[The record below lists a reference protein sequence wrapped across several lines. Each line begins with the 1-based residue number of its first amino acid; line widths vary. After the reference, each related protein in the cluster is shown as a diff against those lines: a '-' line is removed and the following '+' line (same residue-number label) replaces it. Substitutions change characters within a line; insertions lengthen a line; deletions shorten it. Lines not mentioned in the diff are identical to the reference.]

1 MMYQPPE
8 GNDPLHPAG
17 QPVGPTY
24 PSQPP
29 IYQPGYGS
37 GQQPGYPPPPAGP
50 SQPLYGS
57 GQPGYPPPPMPMQPM
72 AYGPQYPVR
81 TGQGDGMAVA
91 GMILGV
97 ISLAIYMVGP
107 CGFIF
112 SVLGIIF
119 SIAGSHS
126 VRNQRWATAGL
137 VLSSVGLAVT
147 VLHGF
152 GFRIPGL
159 P

>member
-1 MMYQPPE
+1 VEQ
-8 GNDPLHPAG
+8 PLHPAG
-17 QPVGPTY
+17 QPVGPNY

-29 IYQPGYGS
+29 IYQPGYP
-37 GQQPGYPPPPAGP
+37 QQPGYPPPPTGP
-50 SQPLYGS
+50 SQPIYGAAQS
-57 GQPGYPPPPMPMQPM
+57 AYPPPPMQSMQPM
-72 AYGPQYPVR
+72 AYGAQHPAR
-81 TGQGDGMAVA
+81 TGQGDSMAVA

-97 ISLAIYMVGP
+97 ISLAVFMVGP

-119 SIAGSHS
+119 SIAGSQS
-126 VRNQRWATAGL
+126 VHNQKWATAGL

-147 VLHGF
+147 VLHGL
-152 GFRIPGL
+152 GLTIPGL